1 MKKVRVFAACALGA
15 SITFFTSKMVEA
27 AKEHDIDL
35 MVEHNT
41 IDEIYAMDIGVYD
54 VILVAPQVRWH
65 AKRIRE
71 MVGDKVPV
79 EEINGQVY
87 AIMDGKKGFE
97 SYILPHVIDK
107 K

>member
-1 MKKVRVFAACALGA
+1 MKKVKVFAACALGQ
-15 SITFFTSKMVEA
+15 SINFFTTAMVEA

-35 MVEHNT
+35 TLEHNT
-41 IDEIYAMDIGVYD
+41 VDEVYAMDLSPYD

-71 MVGDKVPV
+71 MVEDKIPV
-79 EEINGQVY
+79 EEISGQVY

-97 SYILPHVIDK
+97 LYVLPHVKDK